1 MLILT
6 LVMWSLG
13 LLPKSFMLSSL
24 YFKYQMTLCVHHAK
38 TTQTCRNDSE
48 KWKRSTCTQQT
59 PVRIMSWQHLY
70 IRPSTNAHFPWQSPL
85 MLSILAPQNLHIA
98 TPVSVSCYCTWT
110 PGLLDTLSVWEGLG
124 GTSLGL
130 FHLSPLNRFLPK
142 TLDNLNNNP
151 RKYPPN

>member
-6 LVMWSLG
+6 LAFF
-13 LLPKSFMLSSL
+13 PNLSCFHLFTSNIEWL
-24 YFKYQMTLCVHHAK
+24 FVCIMQRQPRPV
-38 TTQTCRNDSE
+38 DSE
-48 KWKRSTCTQQT
+48 KWKRSTCAQQT
-59 PVRIMSWQHLY
+59 PVRIMSWRLY
-70 IRPSTNAHFPWQSPL
+70 IRPSTNAHVPWQSPL

-110 PGLLDTLSVWEGLG
+110 PGLLDMLSVWEGPG

-130 FHLSPLNRFLPK
+130 FHLSPLHRFLPK